1 MHTSHRVVRDA
12 RCTTPRAFTLI
23 EVLVVVAI
31 IALLIAILLPSL
43 SRAREQARSAQCMS
57 NLKQMGNAI
66 LMYTVDHRNYL
77 PGPLHPMVQRETYDA
92 FYRSHDADIS
102 ASDPSTGFYR
112 RAHLVHYIRKY
123 FSEKSKSAQMTD
135 QVSTCPTADRLT
147 TTNIKKIIES
157 NGWDGYQGYRPF
169 NYVVN
174 SVKVDPSSTGVN
186 TIANGPPYYG
196 TRPPF
201 YFGVIYHGYTYE
213 QWAQVDGSGLSYF
226 DQRNNLRP
234 GDRVQKKLD
243 VIQNA
248 SREWA
253 VADAWYGQITKPR
266 VGTRLAGTW
275 PYFQGTNSSLS
286 PNDQMMIPGWA
297 YHLTGR
303 KYTMT
308 MSSTL
313 ADSNPDS
320 ARFTDGR
327 TNAVY
332 MDGHAESVRGW
343 KGTANPCY
351 QGDKTCG
358 G

>member
-1 MHTSHRVVRDA
+1 
-12 RCTTPRAFTLI
+12 
-23 EVLVVVAI
+23 
-31 IALLIAILLPSL
+31 
-43 SRAREQARSAQCMS
+43 
-57 NLKQMGNAI
+57 
-66 LMYTVDHRNYL
+66 
-77 PGPLHPMVQRETYDA
+77 
-92 FYRSHDADIS
+92 
-102 ASDPSTGFYR
+102 
-112 RAHLVHYIRKY
+112 
-123 FSEKSKSAQMTD
+123 
-135 QVSTCPTADRLT
+135 
-147 TTNIKKIIES
+147 
-157 NGWDGYQGYRPF
+157 
-169 NYVVN
+169 
-174 SVKVDPSSTGVN
+174 
-186 TIANGPPYYG
+186 
-196 TRPPF
+196 
-201 YFGVIYHGYTYE
+201 
-213 QWAQVDGSGLSYF
+213 
-226 DQRNNLRP
+226 
-234 GDRVQKKLD
+234 
-243 VIQNA
+243 
-248 SREWA
+248 
-253 VADAWYGQITKPR
+253 